1 MDVQKVN
8 TRNFPAV
15 ERVQRWREAMAAIH
29 LPVLDCGDPALLSGR
44 LVSRQSALGTRM
56 SLIEATAQTL
66 QGGCAQQPDGTWLTM
81 ILNGQGAL
89 EAGSDSRRLGA
100 RDILFGRTASAS
112 AQISYDGSFQQISLV
127 LPPMI
132 IDPRLIGP
140 IAPRVGYLSPQL
152 SINKVFCNL
161 LASFAGAMEHMQ
173 QEELRPVEL
182 SLAQFLISCIITN
195 DRTIALGGAAANR
208 AAHLNQIRLT
218 IEAMLSNPD
227 LDTKLIAEH
236 EGVSVR
242 YLQKLFSAS
251 GQTFAKYVHERRLER
266 CREDLISPSSAA
278 LTITEICFRWGF
290 NSSAHFSRA
299 FRNHYGISP
308 RDYRLA
314 QLAEAAH

>member
-1 MDVQKVN
+1 MDVQKVD
-8 TRNFPAV
+8 TQHYPAA
-15 ERVQRWREAMAAIH
+15 ERARRWREAMASIY
-29 LPVLDCGDPALLSGR
+29 LPVVDCGDAAGLAGR
-44 LVSRQSALGTRM
+44 IVSRQSALGTRI

-66 QGGCAQQPDGTWLTM
+66 SGGCSQQPDGTWLTM
-81 ILNGQGAL
+81 ILEGQGAL
-89 EAGSDSRRLGA
+89 DAGRESRPLQA
-100 RDILFGRTASAS
+100 RDILFGRTATAS
-112 AQISYDGSFQQISLV
+112 AQMSYHENFKQISLV
-127 LPPMI
+127 MPPMI

-140 IAPRVGYLSPQL
+140 IAPRVGYLSSAP

-182 SLAQFLISCIITN
+182 SLAQFLISCIITS
-195 DRTIALGGAAANR
+195 DKTVTLGGAAGNR

-227 LDTKLIAEH
+227 LDTKMIADQ
-236 EGVSVR
+236 EGVSIR

-251 GQTFAKYVHERRLER
+251 GQTFAKYVHQRRLER
-266 CREDLISPSSAA
+266 CREDLVSPNWQA

-299 FRNHYGISP
+299 FRNHYGVSP
-308 RDYRLA
+308 RDFRA
-314 QLAEAAH
+314 SHFAEVEH